1 MEHFDVIHDSPSH
14 IYHSALQFSP
24 SSSWLSQCY
33 SMEFSQET
41 NIIKGISAGWGT
53 CSRTVL
59 FNSYLW
65 ALACWKDI
73 IAVGS
78 GSFSITIH
86 NAITG
91 VQVAILSGH
100 TQWVS
105 SLDFSPDGTSLVS
118 GSGDGTIKL
127 WDVQTGGI
135 VRTFQG
141 HTYHVNS
148 VSISADCAMI
158 ASGSDDKTI
167 RLWNIQTGECHH
179 TIKQEDKVK
188 YVSFLPLNPKHLM
201 SISCGKVWQWDIG
214 GQQTAPIYDGS
225 HIAFSL
231 DGAQLV
237 VSNKSAVEVKS
248 SDSKETVATFHI
260 ANEDVGCC
268 CFSPDNR
275 VIAVA
280 TYKTIYIWNISSPD
294 PHLLETFIGHT
305 DLITSLAFS
314 SPTSLVSVS
323 KDFSVK
329 FWQIGL
335 PPIDPAPA
343 DPNSMPLASAPIK
356 SITLQAKDGIAI
368 SSHSDGVVRIWDIST
383 GLCKTSFQIPA
394 EDFHLMDT
402 RLIDSRLISIWYI
415 DQKIY
420 IWDTEKGELLR
431 TVNIPRGGVKD
442 LRISGD
448 GSTVFCLY
456 SNSIQAWS
464 IWTGETIG
472 DVKTQIRLF
481 PDPLLTIDNLRV
493 WIHDL
498 WKSVMGW
505 DFGAPGSSSFKL
517 SDEFQHGSHLCFI
530 GGIRKHRSF
539 LPEIQDT
546 VTKKVVFQLPGRLAR
561 CSDAQWDG
569 QYLVAGYDSGE
580 LLILQCNYVLP

>member
-1 MEHFDVIHDSPSH
+1 MEV
-14 IYHSALQFSP
+14 
-24 SSSWLSQCY
+24 
-33 SMEFSQET
+33 SQEI

-59 FNSYLW
+59 LNNYLW

-100 TQWVS
+100 TKWVS
-105 SLDFSPDGTSLVS
+105 SLVFSPDGTSLVS
-118 GSGDGTIKL
+118 GSGDRTIKL
-127 WDVQTGGI
+127 WDVQTGGV

-141 HTYHVNS
+141 HTGYVNS
-148 VSISADCAMI
+148 VCISADCTTI

-167 RLWNIQTGECHH
+167 ILWNVQTGECHH
-179 TIKQEDKVK
+179 TIGQEGHVR
-188 YVSFLPLNPKHLM
+188 YVGFLPLNPKHLI

-214 GQQTAPIYDGS
+214 GQQTAPAYDGS

-231 DGAQLV
+231 DGTQFV
-237 VSNKSAVEVKS
+237 VSKESVVEVQS
-248 SDSKETVATFHI
+248 SDSKETVAKIHI
-260 ANEDVGCC
+260 ANEDVGSC
-268 CFSPDNR
+268 CFSSDNR

-280 TYKTIYIWNISSPD
+280 ASSTIYIWDISSPD
-294 PHLLETFIGHT
+294 PHLLETFASHT
-305 DLITSLAFS
+305 NLITSLAFS

-343 DPNSMPLASAPIK
+343 DPNYMPLASAPIK

-383 GLCKTSFQIPA
+383 GLCRTSFQTPA
-394 EDFHLMDT
+394 EDFHMIDT
-402 RLIDSRLISIWYI
+402 HLIDGRLISIWCV

-431 TVNIPRGGVKD
+431 TVDTPRDDFKD
-442 LRISGD
+442 LRISGN

-464 IWTGETIG
+464 IWTGEIVG
-472 DVKTQIRLF
+472 KEEVHLYLL
-481 PDPLLTIDNLRV
+481 PDPLLTIDDLRV
-493 WIHDL
+493 WVYNSFLLSI
-498 WKSVMGW
+498 VGW
-505 DFGAPGSSSFKL
+505 DFGALDSPPVRL
-517 SDEFQHGSHLCFI
+517 SNKSKNGPHMDFV
-530 GGIRKHRSF
+530 GGIMKQRS
-539 LPEIQDT
+539 LVPWIQDT
-546 VTKKVVFQLPGRLAR
+546 VTGRVVFQLPGRLAR

-580 LLILQCNYVLP
+580 VLILQCNYVLH